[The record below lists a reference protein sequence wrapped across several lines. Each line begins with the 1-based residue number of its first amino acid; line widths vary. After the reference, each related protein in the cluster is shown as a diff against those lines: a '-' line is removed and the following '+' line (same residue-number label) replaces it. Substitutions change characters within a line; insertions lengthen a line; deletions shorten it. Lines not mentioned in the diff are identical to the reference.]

1 VNSLFCRHNRFTAD
15 CPICSKGT
23 VLDSERGGGREP
35 RRGAA
40 GVGSRASRRSK
51 PAAGPRFTGPYVS
64 TGPYRRDDGES
75 YDVRLERVPG
85 GVRLAE
91 WSGGQL
97 ARRAPL
103 VGAADLPALVESA
116 REREVLGEDD
126 AETLREALATAGSEP
141 PTGEPPFG
149 SSPARSGDMQ
159 EELRIEPAG
168 EGRVRIARWMLR
180 PGSGW
185 QLQDAPVMLPV
196 KRYAEALRSATR
208 RGVLRPVSGAGDAAR
223 P

>member
-1 VNSLFCRHNRFTAD
+1 
-15 CPICSKGT
+15 
-23 VLDSERGGGREP
+23 
-35 RRGAA
+35 
-40 GVGSRASRRSK
+40 
-51 PAAGPRFTGPYVS
+51 
-64 TGPYRRDDGES
+64 
-75 YDVRLERVPG
+75 
-85 GVRLAE
+85 VRLAE

-103 VGAADLPALVESA
+103 IGAADLRALVESA

-126 AETLREALATAGSEP
+126 AETLREALATVGSEP
-141 PTGEPPFG
+141 PGEPPFG
-149 SSPARSGDMQ
+149 ASRARSGDMQ

-185 QLQDAPVMLPV
+185 ELQEAPVMLPV
-196 KRYAEALRSATR
+196 RRYAEALRSAMR